1 MNKSF
6 IGTVVSN
13 KMQDTIVVNVV
24 RKFRHPLYRKVITK
38 SKKYSAHNEKKNIV
52 IGDTVKI
59 IETKPM
65 SKTKSFIVVEK
76 IV

>member
-1 MNKSF
+1 MNKTF

-13 KMQDTIVVNVV
+13 KMQNTIVVDVV
-24 RKFRHPLYRKVITK
+24 RKFRHALYRKVITK
-38 SKKYSAHNEKKNIV
+38 SKKYLAHNDKNNV
-52 IGDTVKI
+52 EVGDKVKI